1 MRVLELGKF
10 YPPHHGGMETL
21 LRTYSEGLARRGA
34 MVDCVVASDDRVT
47 RHERLRGVNVHRLAS
62 WGTAMSVSICPSY
75 LTSARR
81 FGADLLHLHFPNPL
95 ADLAC
100 LFGKGRPPLVVSYH
114 SDVVRQAG
122 AMALY
127 RPLQNWLL
135 RRAARILVATPRHID
150 CSAWLGA
157 WRDKCQVI
165 PFGLDLRRLEPSQTL
180 MQRAAELRASAAG
193 RPIVLNIGRLVGYKG
208 QRYLIEA
215 AQEINAAVWIVG
227 TGPLEEELKAQAAAL
242 NVADRVKFW
251 GGVDD
256 PTRDALL
263 QACDVFVLSS
273 ITPNEAFALVQV
285 EAMACRKP
293 VICCDIPSGVTYV
306 NQHEITGL
314 IVPPADG
321 PALAL
326 ALRRLLGDA
335 ELCARLG
342 DAGCRRAWN
351 EFEEEVM
358 IDRVWDCFQEV
369 SRAHPAG

>member
-34 MVDCVVASDDRVT
+34 FVDCVVASDDRLT
-47 RHERLRGVNVHRLAS
+47 RHERVGGVNVHRLAS
-62 WGTAMSVSICPSY
+62 WGTAMSVSLCPSY
-75 LTSARR
+75 VTSARR
-81 FGADLLHLHFPNPL
+81 FTADLLHLHFPNPL
-95 ADLAC
+95 ADLAT
-100 LFGKGRPPLVVSYH
+100 LLGKGRPPLVVSYH
-114 SDVVRQAG
+114 SDVVRQSG
-122 AMALY
+122 MMSLY

-135 RRAARILVATPRHID
+135 RRASRILVATPRHIE

-157 WRDKCQVI
+157 WREKCQVV
-165 PFGLDLRRLEPSQTL
+165 PYAVDLRRMEASPAL
-180 MQRAAELRASAAG
+180 MQRAAEHRASAGG

-215 AQEINAAVWIVG
+215 AREVNAAFWIVG
-227 TGPLEEELKAQAAAL
+227 TGPLEAELKALASEL
-242 NVADRVKFW
+242 KVADRITFW

-256 PTRDALL
+256 ATRDALL

-306 NQHEITGL
+306 NQHEVTGL

-321 PALAL
+321 AALGL

-335 ELCARLG
+335 ELCTRLG

-358 IDRVWDCFQEV
+358 IDRVWECFKEV
-369 SRAHPAG
+369 CRPHPAG